1 MKKVLVLAV
10 FAAAAAV
17 LIWKKIEM
25 DREER
30 ELWAEVTDP
39 VS

>member
-1 MKKVLVLAV
+1 MKKVLLIT
-10 FAAAAAV
+10 AAAV
-17 LIWKKIEM
+17 AAFLAWQKIQA

>member
-1 MKKVLVLAV
+1 MKKVLLL
-10 FAAAAAV
+10 AAV
-17 LIWKKIEM
+17 AAVAVLVWKKIEM

-30 ELWAEVTDP
+30 DLWAEVTDP

>member
-1 MKKVLVLAV
+1 MKKVLWLA
-10 FAAAAAV
+10 ALAGAAV
-17 LIWKKIEM
+17 LIWKKVAA

-39 VS
+39 VE

>member
-1 MKKVLVLAV
+1 MKRIVLLA
-10 FAAAAAV
+10 ALAGAAV
-17 LIWKKIEM
+17 LVWRKVQT

-30 ELWAEVTDP
+30 DLWAEVTDP

>member
-10 FAAAAAV
+10 VAAAAV